1 LNGASSKSE
10 SPIHPFLLFRES
22 NPTTMKHAPRL
33 LVLALCAT
41 VFCAQSRAQTSSQ
54 PKCDGAT
61 DDTSAIQSAINAAA
75 ARHEKLQL
83 PAGTC
88 LTNATAILLPD
99 NSVLQGA
106 GKTAT
111 VIRRK
116 DSVDAKTN
124 MFTLVGKT
132 GTVTISDLTIDYN
145 RSHQATGS
153 DTIGTSATTITNFIL
168 QRTRLINGWKL
179 AVWFLYPPGRIL
191 SDILIAD
198 NDFENNGHGTEL
210 QSDIFNG
217 DIFIAPVM
225 GLRILNNHANN
236 TQGSFFVSGTGGNPS
251 GMGKFVITGNVVTKV
266 LGFGIA
272 LGGGGPDPAGGTDV
286 TIRDN
291 TFKMSSTREN
301 VIDVAYWSDVVIDH
315 NYMES
320 GTCNA
325 SCGAVGDAPPG
336 NKITVTNNTIIAS
349 PAAPTN
355 NCVGLGGSEEVITGN
370 TCSNA
375 GGAGI
380 VLVGDVTPAH
390 GSLIANNVVKNCNQA
405 RQGDH
410 AGIALYLP
418 PGGRMSDVMIRG
430 NHVYDDR
437 GRGATQLTGIAV
449 GSGVS
454 NPAGFANITVENN
467 DVHQNHRGIL
477 NNTRGSTNIVIRQN
491 DGH

>member
-1 LNGASSKSE
+1 MKRT
-10 SPIHPFLLFRES
+10 PTFLGL
-22 NPTTMKHAPRL
+22 TVM
-33 LVLALCAT
+33 LCAT
-41 VFCAQSRAQTSSQ
+41 LFCAPSRAQTSSQ
-54 PKCDGAT
+54 PKCDGTA
-61 DDTSAIQSAINAAA
+61 DDTSAIQSAIDAAT
-75 ARHEKLQL
+75 ARHEELQL

-99 NSVLQGA
+99 NAVLRGA
-106 GKTAT
+106 GKSTT
-111 VIRRK
+111 IIRRK
-116 DSVDAKTN
+116 DSADAKTN
-124 MFTLVGKT
+124 MLTLVGKT
-132 GTVTISDLTIDYN
+132 GTVTITDLTIDYN

-153 DTIGTSATTITNFIL
+153 DTIGTSATTITNFTL
-168 QRTRLINGWKL
+168 QRTRLMNSWKL
-179 AVWFLYPPGRIL
+179 AVGFLYPQGHFL
-191 SDILIAD
+191 SDLLIAD

-217 DIFIAPVM
+217 DILIAPVV

-236 TQGSFFVSGTGGNPS
+236 TQGSFFVSGTGGNRS
-251 GMGKFVITGNVVTKV
+251 GMGKFVITGNVIADVQ
-266 LGFGIA
+266 GFGIA
-272 LGGGGPDPAGGTDV
+272 LGGGGPGEAGGADV

-291 TFKMSSTREN
+291 TFKMSITREN

-325 SCGAVGDAPPG
+325 SCGAVGDAPPA
-336 NKITVTNNTIIAS
+336 NKITVSNNTIIS
-349 PAAPTN
+349 NPAAPTN
-355 NCVGLGGSEEVITGN
+355 NCIAVGGSEEVITGN

-380 VLVGDVTPAH
+380 VLVGDASTPH
-390 GSLIANNVVKNCNQA
+390 GSLIENNVVKNCNQA
-405 RQGDH
+405 RRGDH

-418 PGGRMSDVMIRG
+418 PGSRMSDVTIRS
-430 NHVYDDR
+430 NHVYDDQ
-437 GRGATQLTGIAV
+437 GRGATQLTGIAI

-454 NPAGFANITVENN
+454 NPRGFANITVESN